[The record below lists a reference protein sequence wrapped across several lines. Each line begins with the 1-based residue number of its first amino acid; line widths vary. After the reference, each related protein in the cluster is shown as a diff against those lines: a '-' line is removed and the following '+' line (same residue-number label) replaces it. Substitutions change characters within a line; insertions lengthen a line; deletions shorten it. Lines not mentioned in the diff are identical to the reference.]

1 MQTKGIEASLI
12 DGEKRENKSKFHG
25 NLIKVIKPLYK
36 TFSKK
41 YKCEIIE
48 REEPCIYVCRHLNMH
63 GPLTT
68 LKSLKFDVHPLILSV
83 FFDKKSSEE
92 HFRSYTFC
100 KNGKKRDK
108 FSVKIKFFSFI
119 VPKIVNSI
127 QGVPVHRNANPI
139 KTLKSSI
146 TYLKKGESLI
156 VYPDINYKSGY
167 DEISDIYDGFLIL
180 SKIYKRQTGKDLKFV
195 PLFIDE
201 NQRKIVERGDVIIY
215 DYEKEFLSKKQ
226 EIIDKINVL

>member
-1 MQTKGIEASLI
+1 MQTKGLQASII
-12 DGEKRENKSKFHG
+12 DGEKKEKKSKFYG
-25 NLIKVIKPLYK
+25 GLIKIIKPLYK

-48 REEPCIYVCRHLNMH
+48 KEEPCIYVCRHLNMH

-68 LKSLKFDVHPLILSV
+68 LKSFKFDVHPLILSV

-92 HFRSYTFC
+92 HFRRYTFC
-100 KNGKKRDK
+100 KNGKRNNK

-119 VPKIVNSI
+119 VPKIVKSI
-127 QGVPVHRNANPI
+127 QGVPVHRNVNPI

-146 TYLKKGESLI
+146 NYLKKGESLI

-180 SKIYKRQTGKDLKFV
+180 SKIYKGKRV
-195 PLFIDE
+195 
-201 NQRKIVERGDVIIY
+201 KI
-215 DYEKEFLSKKQ
+215 
-226 EIIDKINVL
+226 